1 MRISDWSS
9 DVCSSDLGL
18 AVDIAL
24 DVAAPQLADQREFVL
39 QFDALGGGLH
49 AQRFGE
55 RDDRLDDRGVAVAG
69 DRRAAHERLVDLD
82 LVERRFLQIAERRI
96 AGAEIVGRSEENT
109 SELPSLMRTS
119 YAVFCMKKKTKQK

>member
-9 DVCSSDLGL
+9 DVCSSDLRARLAAVGELLFDLFAARGL

-49 AQRFGE
+49 AQRLGE

-69 DRRAAHERLVDLD
+69 ARRAAHERLVDP
-82 LVERRFLQIAERRI
+82 I
-96 AGAEIVGRSEENT
+96 
-109 SELPSLMRTS
+109 
-119 YAVFCMKKKTKQK
+119 

>member
-1 MRISDWSS
+1 MRRRAPVSTRPDTLFPYTALFRSELLF
-9 DVCSSDLGL
+9 DLFAARGL

-49 AQRFGE
+49 AQRLGE

-69 DRRAAHERLVDLD
+69 DRRAAQDRKSTRLN
-82 LVERRFLQIAERRI
+82 
-96 AGAEIVGRSEENT
+96 S
-109 SELPSLMRTS
+109 SH
-119 YAVFCMKKKTKQK
+119 

>member
-9 DVCSSDLGL
+9 DVCSSDLRARLAAVGELLFDLFAARGL

-49 AQRFGE
+49 AQRLGE

-69 DRRAAHERLVDLD
+69 DRRAAHERLDRKSTRLN
-82 LVERRFLQIAERRI
+82 
-96 AGAEIVGRSEENT
+96 S
-109 SELPSLMRTS
+109 SH
-119 YAVFCMKKKTKQK
+119 

>member
-49 AQRFGE
+49 AQRLGE

-82 LVERRFLQIAERRI
+82 LVERRLLQIAERRL
-96 AGAEIVGRSEENT
+96 AGAEIVEREPHRSEEHT
-109 SELPSLMRTS
+109 SELQSLMSIS
-119 YAVFCMKKKTKQK
+119 YAV